1 MRLVFGALFLVVA
14 LFHVESAA
22 AQGNAEPGKK
32 LWESVDARCRD
43 CHGLKGEGLGVRGK
57 KQNENRA

>member
-22 AQGNAEPGKK
+22 AQGNAESGKK
-32 LWESVDARCRD
+32 LWESIDARCRD
-43 CHGLKGEGLGVRGK
+43 CHGLKGE
-57 KQNENRA
+57 